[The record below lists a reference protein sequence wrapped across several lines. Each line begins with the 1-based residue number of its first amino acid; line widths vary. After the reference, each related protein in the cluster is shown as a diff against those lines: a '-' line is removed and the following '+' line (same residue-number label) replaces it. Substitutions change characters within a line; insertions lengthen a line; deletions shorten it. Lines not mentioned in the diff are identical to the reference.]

1 MWTCDNCQESNEDNF
16 DTCWKCLT
24 LSEDN
29 FKKIQS
35 NKSGKN
41 TIEDE
46 KEISSFNDLV
56 IFFKERITSFL
67 IFCKKYYKIMII
79 ILCIPLINDT
89 DIGNIISYLVLSF
102 YCILLFLVII
112 MKLIEGH
119 LESITTSIRNSILT
133 FIATNFLTRLPE
145 RELKLFLNFLKT
157 GKISKSQ
164 SKPIYTNMVLSFRGI
179 AVPGPIII
187 FFITNINWLWLP
199 VLWWT
204 GAAILD
210 KPGRYLL
217 TKAGMKDTGE
227 KFGIHKDLETAKAY
241 FKKKSI
247 FKY

>member
-1 MWTCDNCQESNEDNF
+1 MWICDNCQESNEDNF

-29 FKKIQS
+29 FKRIQS
-35 NKSGKN
+35 NNQEKN
-41 TIEDE
+41 TIDDE
-46 KEISSFNDLV
+46 EEISSFNDLV
-56 IFFKERITSFL
+56 IFFKERIISFL
-67 IFCKKYYKIMII
+67 VFCKTYYKIMII
-79 ILCIPLINDT
+79 LLCIPLINDT

-133 FIATNFLTRLPE
+133 FIATNLFTRLPE

-157 GKISKSQ
+157 GKISSSQ
-164 SKPIYTNMVLSFRGI
+164 SKPIYTNMVLGFRGI
-179 AVPGPIII
+179 AIPGPIII
-187 FFITNINWLWLP
+187 FFMTNINWIWLP
-199 VLWWT
+199 VLWLT
-204 GAAILD
+204 GADLLE

-227 KFGIHKDLETAKAY
+227 KFGIYKDLETAKAY

-247 FKY
+247 FK